1 MIKCLT
7 KYTTYGYIAAI
18 TLLVLAECGLV
29 GFIGVWR
36 EWYWAAIAARDF
48 APFFQLVIQFTI
60 AALGAC
66 FVSGMTAYVINY
78 FALQIRT
85 SLTSKALEIEGRFQT
100 EGFEQRI
107 QEDCFKYPLLGI
119 TLLSNILKNIIML
132 GTFAVII
139 VMQVGVWYLL
149 LPAGYVIIGTFIAY
163 YLAHPLIRLNYL
175 NQVLEAKFR
184 MVLRTFDDKFLR
196 ALPGTYVT
204 LFANNHHIFKTTK
217 KLNYFQSFY
226 NQITVIV
233 PHLLLCGI
241 YFSGKITF
249 GVFMQIAASM
259 AHIIDAMSYLIN
271 AFTDINN
278 FLACKKRLRELGV
291 I

>member
-1 MIKCLT
+1 MLILLT
-7 KYTTYGYIAAI
+7 KTKAYWYIGI
-18 TLLVLAECGLV
+18 IILLVLAECGLV

-36 EWYWAAIAARDF
+36 EWYWQAIVQKDITHFFKLVGEFAA
-48 APFFQLVIQFTI
+48 

-66 FVSGMTAYVINY
+66 FINGRTSYVINY
-78 FALQIRT
+78 FSLQIRT
-85 SLTSKALEIEGRFQT
+85 NLTKNALETNERFKV

-107 QEDCFKYPLLGI
+107 QDDCFRYPLLGI
-119 TLLSNILKNIIML
+119 TLLSNILKNIFVL
-132 GTFAVII
+132 VTFAII
-139 VMQVGVWYLL
+139 IIMQVGVWYLL
-149 LPAGYVIIGTFIAY
+149 LPLGYVILGTLIAY
-163 YLAHPLIRLNYL
+163 LLAHPLIRLNYL
-175 NQVLEAKFR
+175 NQVLEARFR
-184 MVLRTFDDKFLR
+184 MVLRTFKDSEFN
-196 ALPGTYVT
+196 AMPSTYVQV
-204 LFANNHHIFKTTK
+204 FANNHSLFKTTK

-233 PHLLLCGI
+233 PHLLLFSV
-241 YFSGKITF
+241 YFTGKITF

-278 FLACKKRLRELGV
+278 FLACRKRLRELKV